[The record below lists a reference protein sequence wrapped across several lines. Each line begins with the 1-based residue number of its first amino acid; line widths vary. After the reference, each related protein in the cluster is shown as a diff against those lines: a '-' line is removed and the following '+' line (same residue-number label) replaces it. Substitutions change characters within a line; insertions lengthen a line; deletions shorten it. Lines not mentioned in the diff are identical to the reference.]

1 MATTAILFGI
11 GFTWCVQ
18 FGYGT
23 LRLMS
28 LGVSKPVLALVWLA
42 GPLSGLL
49 VQPLIG
55 ALSDASLSRY
65 GRRRPFIL
73 VGVLGICVSV
83 LAIAFAPGPFAIPIT
98 VTAFYMLDFSL
109 NTAMAAS
116 RALIV
121 DVTPVHLQADANSWA
136 AGMQGL
142 GTASGYFTG
151 FVDLT
156 ELFGVVDSGDTVG
169 QLRILGVI
177 TCTVLV
183 FSTAVTFFSAVEAPL
198 SNPAEV
204 SEEEEGEEAAGTL
217 ENVSSPT
224 LSKSYWTPFQ
234 DILTGYIHL
243 PQSIYR
249 VCVIQFWAWLSW
261 FPFCFYASSWVA
273 SKHADPDS
281 EAAVRAGSFALL
293 WNAIVSLGTMV
304 LAPSLTGPSHNA
316 SYIPYLFKIW
326 SLSLILFYLLMQS
339 TIWMKTVDS
348 ATVIVGAAGISWG
361 VALWVP
367 LGIISE
373 YLVRDE
379 AVSCDG
385 DCPQATVA
393 TGTISYRR
401 IGSSN
406 AENGTRSACSATETQ
421 HILST
426 GLVLGIHNVF
436 IVIPQL
442 VSSLLTGFI
451 FWVASESAPPSLKMP
466 HDDVFGICLRICSVF
481 ALVSAWLCWFK

>member
-49 VQPLIG
+49 VQPLVG

-73 VGVLGICVSV
+73 VGVLGICASV
-83 LAIAFAPGPFAIPIT
+83 LAIAFAPGSFAIPVT
-98 VTAFYMLDFSL
+98 VAAFYTLDFSL

-116 RALIV
+116 RALVV
-121 DVTPVHLQADANSWA
+121 DVTPVHLQASTNSWA
-136 AGMQGL
+136 SGMQGL
-142 GTASGYFTG
+142 GTVFGYFAG

-156 ELFGVVDSGDTVG
+156 QLFGTVDSGDTVG

-177 TCTVLV
+177 TCAVLV
-183 FSTAVTFFSAVEAPL
+183 FTTAVTFFSAVETPL
-198 SNPAEV
+198 KNPIEV
-204 SEEEEGEEAAGTL
+204 SEEEEEDEAEGTL

-224 LSKSYWTPFQ
+224 LSKSCWTPFQ
-234 DILTGYIHL
+234 DILTGYTHL
-243 PQSIYR
+243 PRRIYR

-273 SKHADPDS
+273 SKHTNPES
-281 EAAVRAGSFALL
+281 EASVRAGSFSLL
-293 WNAIVSLGTMV
+293 CNAIVSLGTMV
-304 LAPSLTGPSHNA
+304 LAPSLTGASHNA
-316 SYIPYLFKIW
+316 SYIPRLFKIW
-326 SLSLILFYLLMQS
+326 SASLVLFFLLMQS
-339 TIWMKTVDS
+339 TVWMTTVNG

-361 VALWVP
+361 IALWVP

-373 YLVRDE
+373 HLVKDE
-379 AVSCDG
+379 VLSCDG
-385 DCPQATVA
+385 GCPQATLIA
-393 TGTISYRR
+393 GTNAYRR

-406 AENGTRSACSATETQ
+406 AENGTRYDSSTAEAQTKLSA
-421 HILST
+421 

-442 VSSLLTGFI
+442 LSSLLTGFI
-451 FWVASESAPPSLKMP
+451 FWVASQSAPQISMVPN
-466 HDDVFGICLRICSVF
+466 DDVFGVCLRACSVF
-481 ALVSAWLCWFK
+481 ALVSAWLCWVK

>member
-49 VQPLIG
+49 VQPLVG

-73 VGVLGICVSV
+73 VGVLGICASV
-83 LAIAFAPGPFAIPIT
+83 LAIAFAPGSFAIPVT
-98 VTAFYMLDFSL
+98 VAAFYTLDFSL

-116 RALIV
+116 RALVV
-121 DVTPVHLQADANSWA
+121 DVTPVHLQASANSWA
-136 AGMQGL
+136 SGMQGL
-142 GTASGYFTG
+142 GTVFGYFAG

-156 ELFGVVDSGDTVG
+156 QLFGAVDSGDTVG

-183 FSTAVTFFSAVEAPL
+183 FTTAVTFFSAVETPL
-198 SNPAEV
+198 NNPIEF
-204 SEEEEGEEAAGTL
+204 SEEEEEEEGTL

-224 LSKSYWTPFQ
+224 LPKSCLTPFQ
-234 DILTGYIHL
+234 DILNGYTHL
-243 PQSIYR
+243 PRKIYR

-261 FPFCFYASSWVA
+261 FPFCFYASSWIA
-273 SKHADPDS
+273 SKHTDPES

-304 LAPSLTGPSHNA
+304 LAPSLTGASHNA
-316 SYIPYLFKIW
+316 SHIPRLFMIW
-326 SLSLILFYLLMQS
+326 SVSLVLFFLLMQS
-339 TIWMKTVDS
+339 TVWMDTVNG
-348 ATVIVGAAGISWG
+348 ATVIVGAAGVSWG
-361 VALWVP
+361 IALWVP

-373 YLVRDE
+373 HLVKD
-379 AVSCDG
+379 AVLSCDG
-385 DCPQATVA
+385 GCPQATLIA
-393 TGTISYRR
+393 GTNLYRR

-406 AENGTRSACSATETQ
+406 AENGTRYDSSTTEVQPNLSA
-421 HILST
+421 

-442 VSSLLTGFI
+442 LSSLLTGFI
-451 FWVASESAPPSLKMP
+451 FWVASESALQPSMVP
-466 HDDVFGICLRICSVF
+466 HDDVFGVCLRACSVF
-481 ALVSAWLCWFK
+481 ALVSAWLCWVK